1 MYKNLLSNIT
11 YLNYL
16 KFEKYMFSKINVH
29 EYFETKIPYGF
40 LKYNETAN
48 LESIEGKPTIKTLI
62 ITGVCILIQKISKLL
77 SNKEYIGMNEL
88 SNKVIGNSYN
98 IVILPDHEK
107 WKGIATLKDFNSIL
121 HKEISNEK

>member
-1 MYKNLLSNIT
+1 M
-11 YLNYL
+11 
-16 KFEKYMFSKINVH
+16 
-29 EYFETKIPYGF
+29 
-40 LKYNETAN
+40 KYNETAN